1 MTIDAVRT
9 KRPPDRPKEHA
20 ERELAAVQQQIAERR
35 MELATAWRKSTTADR
50 LLGIQRLI
58 QDGGMAADV
67 IAKLEEL
74 HERVRAAWAIVR
86 TDRKKLD
93 AASRHRVLRA
103 EMDLQLA
110 EGERDRFI
118 ADARLELELYRAA
131 ESFIMGRAY
140 SPDYPPL
147 KALMM
152 KKHALELEVLAGM
165 SAVDDDTRTD
175 HQTQVVRILSALTW
189 SGEGM
194 PIT

>member
-9 KRPPDRPKEHA
+9 TRPIDLA
-20 ERELAAVQQQIAERR
+20 ERELANVHQQIAERR
-35 MELATAWRKSTTADR
+35 MELSTAWRKATTADR
-50 LLGIQRLI
+50 LLGIQRLL
-58 QDGGMAADV
+58 QDGGLAPDALQ
-67 IAKLEEL
+67 KLEAL
-74 HERVRAAWAIVR
+74 HEKVRAAWAIVR
-86 TDRKKLD
+86 ADKKKLD

-131 ESFIMGRAY
+131 ESFIMARAY
-140 SPDYPPL
+140 SPEYPPL

-152 KKHALELEVLAGM
+152 RKHALELEVLAGM